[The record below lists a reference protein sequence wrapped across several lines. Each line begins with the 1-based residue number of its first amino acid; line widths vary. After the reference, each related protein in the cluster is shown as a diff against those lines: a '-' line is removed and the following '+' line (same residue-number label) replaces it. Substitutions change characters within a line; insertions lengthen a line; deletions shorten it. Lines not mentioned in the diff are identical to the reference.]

1 MSKHH
6 DDVGGLSELYI
17 ALAEMVIRT
26 VWALAYGVALV
37 IVGIVQT
44 AIDAHRSQGR

>member
-6 DDVGGLSELYI
+6 DDIGGLPELYI

-26 VWALAYGVALV
+26 MWSLAYGVALV
-37 IVGIVQT
+37 IVGMIHAVL
-44 AIDAHRSQGR
+44 DAHRGQGR

>member
-6 DDVGGLSELYI
+6 DDGGGLPEIYV

-26 VWALAYGVALV
+26 VWSLAYGVAVV
-37 IVGIVQT
+37 IVEIIRAVLDSRRG
-44 AIDAHRSQGR
+44 QGR